1 MNQSYIRTSSMSKVK
16 KKKKKG
22 KSVWKIKINNLKEIE
37 KKIMHLFV
45 GLKNGIQICSING

>member
-16 KKKKKG
+16 KKKKG
-22 KSVWKIKINNLKEIE
+22 KSVWKIKINNLKKIE

-45 GLKNGIQICSING
+45 GLKNGIEICSING